1 MFVGTI
7 VGRITNDL
15 VLRTVQVNG
24 SERNVLDFSVA
35 SNRLKLGGKK
45 TERKAD
51 FVNVTVWYKL
61 AETCAK
67 FLRKGSRVSVT
78 GRIEIEEYEGTDGNK
93 KTKVCIANA
102 DIEFLDGRPDE
113 QPVDANDEENN
124 SASDAP
130 QKRGRK
136 PKTDDESLPY

>member
-24 SERNVLDFSVA
+24 NDRSVLDFSVA
-35 SNRLKLGGKK
+35 SNRLRLGGKK

-67 FLRKGSRVSVT
+67 YLRKGSRVSVT
-78 GRIEIEEYEGTDGNK
+78 GRIEIDEYQGNDGEK

-102 DIEFLDGRPDE
+102 DIEFLDGKPEE
-113 QPVDANDEENN
+113 QPVAEEDDAIGEP
-124 SASDAP
+124 AP
-130 QKRGRK
+130 KRGRK
-136 PKTDDESLPY
+136 PKSEDENLPY